1 MDKRRRWWL
10 IAISALVMV
19 LVGFVLFVQVRPG
32 IVVTIENTGT
42 TPLKSVVV
50 HVTGAS
56 YKLGDIAPGD
66 SANVRVR
73 PKSDSNLE
81 IEFKDADGQA
91 KRLNAG
97 GYFESGYRGT
107 IRVSIKDG
115 TIDKFEEDIK
125 LW

>member
-1 MDKRRRWWL
+1 MKDTKRRWL
-10 IAISALVMV
+10 IAVPIVILVV
-19 LVGFVLFVQVRPG
+19 VIVGLIVQFRPG
-32 IVVTIENTGT
+32 VVVTIENAGK
-42 TPLKSVVV
+42 TPLSSVVV

-56 YKLGDIAPGD
+56 YELGDIAPGD